1 MSIIE
6 LVERVADYWNLDKS
20 LIRPIS
26 ADSLNQTAKRP
37 RKTGFILDKATRELH
52 YNPALLKRDLHLWIF
67 NLKNIRVNPNRS
79 DPFF

>member
-52 YNPALLKRDLHLWIF
+52 YNPRSFEEGLAFMDIQLKEH
-67 NLKNIRVNPNRS
+67 KG
-79 DPFF
+79 